1 MVTANRTCLPENRLA
16 ALWVVFVVWAAL
28 VLFQLTRVMVFDR
41 TKHLVAAP
49 PESGWKTE
57 IVPGGRGRILD
68 SRGRPLA
75 WSTRHFRLR
84 WHVPRDPH
92 DAEDAWTILS
102 TAIKPAPQWN
112 PDRIRLFLDQ
122 EIILCHNI
130 SSQEFTNLAN
140 LAPSN
145 VEFRVESYSKRHR
158 IAPRTLRERLGTT
171 VFQNG
176 TEVGVSGFE
185 KRYDELLRANPGVIR
200 VFVAESG
207 EKIRGTRET
216 IRHVRP
222 GYDVYAPFTL
232 RYPVEQ

>member
-1 MVTANRTCLPENRLA
+1 MDTDDRTSLPENRLA

-28 VLFQLTRVMVFDR
+28 VLFQLTRVMVLER
-41 TKHLVAAP
+41 TEHLVTAP

-84 WHVPRDPH
+84 WSVPRDPH
-92 DAEDAWTILS
+92 DAEDAWDILT
-102 TAIKPAPQWN
+102 TAVNPDPQWN

-122 EIILCHNI
+122 EIILCHDI
-130 SSQEFTNLAN
+130 SSQDFANLAN
-140 LAPSN
+140 LDS
-145 VEFRVESYSKRHR
+145 VGIDFEVESYMNRHR
-158 IAPRTLRERLGTT
+158 IALRSLRDRLGATMI
-171 VFQNG
+171 QDG
-176 TEVGVSGFE
+176 IEVGVSGFE
-185 KRYDELLRANPGVIR
+185 KRYDELLRAKSGVIR

-207 EKIRGTRET
+207 EKIPDSRE
-216 IRHVRP
+216 ILRHVRP

-232 RYPVEQ
+232 RHPVAQ